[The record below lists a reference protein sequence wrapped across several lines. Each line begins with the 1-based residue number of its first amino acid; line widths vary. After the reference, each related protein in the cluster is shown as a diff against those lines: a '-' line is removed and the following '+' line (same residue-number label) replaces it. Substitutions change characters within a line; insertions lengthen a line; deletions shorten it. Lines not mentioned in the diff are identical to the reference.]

1 MRSELGLK
9 RIQNFIMSDTEE
21 LHVGD
26 FNPST
31 YEHVLPEG
39 AHDFNDYDSEYEEQ
53 HPELGFTDEQVE
65 AEVAKLDPEDKKF
78 YEEYREFL
86 DTYYRQHGKIIEMPD
101 LIKMIMTGR
110 YPEIPSTTRKEQD
123 ELREKLMIETRK
135 REMSQQAGLEEEPP
149 RKIRRIVP
157 ERIGK
162 IIDVTGDDDPDAPM
176 IIKITPGVDPYAQ
189 LDLEEEEL
197 EYKVG
202 DETASEIHPD
212 DDDADDLSCITIDSL
227 KHIDNDEVK
236 EIWKGMAKIKQQEG
250 EYYEKL
256 AGMVDEMT
264 PEVIYQTVKTTPR
277 PATALPQCAEDLL
290 TELGNEELFR
300 RILAV
305 GYMSYQA
312 FEKNRKKRLGETY
325 KPNTIREV
333 AARFNISTSRLMDLR
348 RGAAINRE
356 DTQRAKM
363 LKAEKKEEDRGQNSY
378 RIPCNFTRRTS
389 HSTTIHLQGVK
400 ETPNKNKI
408 LGPFRD
414 HQIFPK

>member
-1 MRSELGLK
+1 
-9 RIQNFIMSDTEE
+9 MSDTEE
-21 LHVGD
+21 LNVGD
-26 FNPST
+26 FDPST
-31 YEHVLPEG
+31 YQQVLPEG
-39 AHDFNDYDSEYEEQ
+39 AHDFDDYDSDYAEQ

-65 AEVAKLDPEDKKF
+65 AEVAKLDSEDKKF

-101 LIKMIMTGR
+101 LIKLIMMGR

-123 ELREKLMIETRK
+123 ELWEKLMIQARK
-135 REMSQQAGLEEEPP
+135 REMSQQAGLEEESP

-162 IIDVTGDDDPDAPM
+162 IIDVTGDDDPDAPT
-176 IIKITPGVDPYAQ
+176 IIKITPGVNPYSQ

-202 DETASEIHPD
+202 DETASEIHHD

-227 KHIDNDEVK
+227 KYIDNDKVK
-236 EIWKGMAKIKQQEG
+236 NIWQGMAKLKRQEG
-250 EYYEKL
+250 DYYSEL
-256 AGMVDEMT
+256 ADMVDEMS
-264 PEVIYQTVKTTPR
+264 PETIYQSVQATPR
-277 PATALPQCAEDLL
+277 PATTLPQCAEDLL
-290 TELGNEELFR
+290 TELGSEELFR

-312 FEKNRKKRLGETY
+312 FEKNHKKRLGETY
-325 KPNTIREV
+325 KPNTVREV

-356 DTQRAKM
+356 DTQRSKM
-363 LKAEKKEEDRGQNSY
+363 LKVEKKEEAEGKTPTGSRA
-378 RIPCNFTRRTS
+378 TS
-389 HSTTIHLQGVK
+389 PEEQSTPQPSTSK
-400 ETPNKNKI
+400 E
-408 LGPFRD
+408 
-414 HQIFPK
+414 

>member
-39 AHDFNDYDSEYEEQ
+39 AHDFNDYDSDYEEQ
-53 HPELGFTDEQVE
+53 HPELGFTDKQVE
-65 AEVAKLDPEDKKF
+65 AEVEKLDPEDKKF
-78 YEEYREFL
+78 YEEYRDFL

-101 LIKMIMTGR
+101 LIKLIMTGR

-123 ELREKLMIETRK
+123 ELQEKLMIETRK

-264 PEVIYQTVKTTPR
+264 PEVIYQTVQTTPR
-277 PATALPQCAEDLL
+277 PATTLPQCAEDLL

-312 FEKNRKKRLGETY
+312 FEKNCKKRLGETY

-363 LKAEKKEEDRGQNSY
+363 LKAEKKEEAEGKTPTGSRAASPEEQATPQPS
-378 RIPCNFTRRTS
+378 TS
-389 HSTTIHLQGVK
+389 K
-400 ETPNKNKI
+400 E
-408 LGPFRD
+408 
-414 HQIFPK
+414 

>member
-1 MRSELGLK
+1 
-9 RIQNFIMSDTEE
+9 MSDTEE

-39 AHDFNDYDSEYEEQ
+39 AHDFDNYDSDYEEQ

-101 LIKMIMTGR
+101 LIKLIMTGQ
-110 YPEIPSTTRKEQD
+110 YPEIPSTTKKEQD
-123 ELREKLMIETRK
+123 ELRDKLLIETRK

-202 DETASEIHPD
+202 DETASKIHPD
-212 DDDADDLSCITIDSL
+212 DNDADDLSCITIDSM
-227 KHIDNDEVK
+227 KHLDNDKVK
-236 EIWKGMAKIKQQEG
+236 EIWAGMVKIKHQEG
-250 EYYEKL
+250 EYYEQL
-256 AGMVDEMT
+256 AGMVDKMM
-264 PEVIYQTVKTTPR
+264 PEVVYQSVQATPR
-277 PATALPQCAEDLL
+277 PSTNIPACADELL
-290 TELGNEELFR
+290 QELGSEELFKR
-300 RILAV
+300 VLAI
-305 GYMSYQA
+305 GYMDWQG
-312 FEKNRKKRLGETY
+312 FEKNQRKRLGQKY

-333 AARFNISTSRLMDLR
+333 AAKFGISTSRLMDLR
-348 RGAAINRE
+348 
-356 DTQRAKM
+356 
-363 LKAEKKEEDRGQNSY
+363 
-378 RIPCNFTRRTS
+378 
-389 HSTTIHLQGVK
+389 
-400 ETPNKNKI
+400 
-408 LGPFRD
+408 
-414 HQIFPK
+414 

>member
-1 MRSELGLK
+1 
-9 RIQNFIMSDTEE
+9 MSDTEE

-86 DTYYRQHGKIIEMPD
+86 DTYYCQHGKFIEMPD
-101 LIKMIMTGR
+101 LIKLIMTGR

-123 ELREKLMIETRK
+123 ELRDKLLIETRK

-227 KHIDNDEVK
+227 KYIDNDKVK
-236 EIWKGMAKIKQQEG
+236 NIWQGMAKLKWQEG
-250 EYYEKL
+250 DYYSEL
-256 AGMVDEMT
+256 ADMVDEMS
-264 PEVIYQTVKTTPR
+264 PETIYQSVQVTPR
-277 PATALPQCAEDLL
+277 PATTLPQCAEDLL
-290 TELGNEELFR
+290 TELGNEELFHR
-300 RILAV
+300 VLAV
-305 GYMSYQA
+305 GYMSYHA

-333 AARFNISTSRLMDLR
+333 AARFNISTSRLMDLH

-363 LKAEKKEEDRGQNSY
+363 LKAEKKEEAEGKTPTGSRA
-378 RIPCNFTRRTS
+378 TS
-389 HSTTIHLQGVK
+389 PEEPATPQPSTSK
-400 ETPNKNKI
+400 E
-408 LGPFRD
+408 
-414 HQIFPK
+414 

>member
-1 MRSELGLK
+1 
-9 RIQNFIMSDTEE
+9 MSDTEE

-65 AEVAKLDPEDKKF
+65 AEVAKLDPEDNKF

-86 DTYYRQHGKIIEMPD
+86 DTYYHQHGKIIEMQD
-101 LIKMIMTGR
+101 LIKLIITGQ

-189 LDLEEEEL
+189 LGLEEEEL

-202 DETASEIHPD
+202 DETALEIHPD
-212 DDDADDLSCITIDSL
+212 DHDADDLSCITIDSL
-227 KHIDNDEVK
+227 KHIDNDDVK
-236 EIWKGMAKIKQQEG
+236 EIWKGMGKIKQQEG

-264 PEVIYQTVKTTPR
+264 PEVIYQTVQTTPR

-290 TELGNEELFR
+290 TELRNEELFC

-312 FEKNRKKRLGETY
+312 FEKNCKKRLGETY

-363 LKAEKKEEDRGQNSY
+363 LKAEKKEETEGKTPTGSRAASPEEQATPQPS
-378 RIPCNFTRRTS
+378 TS
-389 HSTTIHLQGVK
+389 K
-400 ETPNKNKI
+400 E
-408 LGPFRD
+408 
-414 HQIFPK
+414 

>member
-1 MRSELGLK
+1 
-9 RIQNFIMSDTEE
+9 MSDTEE

-31 YEHVLPEG
+31 YEHILPEG

-78 YEEYREFL
+78 YEEYRGFL

-101 LIKMIMTGR
+101 LIKLIMMGR

-123 ELREKLMIETRK
+123 ELRDKLLIETRK
-135 REMSQQAGLEEEPP
+135 REMSQQARLEEEPP

-162 IIDVTGDDDPDAPM
+162 IIDVAGDDDPDAPM

-212 DDDADDLSCITIDSL
+212 DDDVDDLSCIIIDSL
-227 KHIDNDEVK
+227 KYIDNDKVK
-236 EIWKGMAKIKQQEG
+236 NIWQGMAKLKRQEG
-250 EYYEKL
+250 DYYSEL
-256 AGMVDEMT
+256 ADMVDEMS
-264 PEVIYQTVKTTPR
+264 PETIYQSVQATPR
-277 PATALPQCAEDLL
+277 LATTLPQCAEDLL

-300 RILAV
+300 RVLAV

-312 FEKNRKKRLGETY
+312 FEKNCKKRLGETY

-363 LKAEKKEEDRGQNSY
+363 LKAEKKEEAEGKTPTGSRA
-378 RIPCNFTRRTS
+378 TS
-389 HSTTIHLQGVK
+389 PEEPATTQPSTSK
-400 ETPNKNKI
+400 E
-408 LGPFRD
+408 
-414 HQIFPK
+414 

>member
-21 LHVGD
+21 LNVGD
-26 FNPST
+26 FDPST
-31 YEHVLPEG
+31 YQHVLPEG
-39 AHDFNDYDSEYEEQ
+39 AHDFDDYDSEYEEQ

-86 DTYYRQHGKIIEMPD
+86 DTYYHQHGKIIEMPD
-101 LIKMIMTGR
+101 LIKLIMTGR

-123 ELREKLMIETRK
+123 ELRDKLLLETRK
-135 REMSQQAGLEEEPP
+135 REMSQQGGLEEEPP

-162 IIDVTGDDDPDAPM
+162 IINVTGDDDPDAPM

-227 KHIDNDEVK
+227 KHIDNDKVK
-236 EIWKGMAKIKQQEG
+236 EIWAGMSKIKHQEG
-250 EYYEKL
+250 EYYKQL

-264 PEVIYQTVKTTPR
+264 PEVIYQTVQMTPR

-312 FEKNRKKRLGETY
+312 FEKNHKKRLGETY

-348 RGAAINRE
+348 WGAAINRE

-363 LKAEKKEEDRGQNSY
+363 LKAEKKEETEGKTPTGSRAASPEEQATPQPS
-378 RIPCNFTRRTS
+378 TS
-389 HSTTIHLQGVK
+389 K
-400 ETPNKNKI
+400 E
-408 LGPFRD
+408 
-414 HQIFPK
+414 

>member
-9 RIQNFIMSDTEE
+9 CIQNFIMSDTEE

-39 AHDFNDYDSEYEEQ
+39 AHDFNDYDSDYEEQ

-65 AEVAKLDPEDKKF
+65 AEVAKLNPDDKKL
-78 YEEYREFL
+78 YEEYLEFL

-101 LIKMIMTGR
+101 LIKLIMTDP

-123 ELREKLMIETRK
+123 DLWEKLMIQARK

-157 ERIGK
+157 ERIRK
-162 IIDVTGDDDPDAPM
+162 IIDVTGDDDPDALM
-176 IIKITPGVDPYAQ
+176 IIKITPGVDPYSQ

-202 DETASEIHPD
+202 NETASEIHPD

-227 KHIDNDEVK
+227 KHIENDKVK
-236 EIWKGMAKIKQQEG
+236 EIWMGMAKLKHQEG
-250 EYYEKL
+250 EYYEQL
-256 AGMVDEMT
+256 AGMVDEMML
-264 PEVIYQTVKTTPR
+264 EVVYQSVQATPR
-277 PATALPQCAEDLL
+277 PSTNVPTCADELL
-290 TELGNEELFR
+290 QELGSAELFKR
-300 RILAV
+300 VLAL
-305 GYMSYQA
+305 GYMNWQG
-312 FEKNRKKRLGETY
+312 FKKNRRKCLGEKY
-325 KPNTIREV
+325 KPNTICEV
-333 AARFNISTSRLMDLR
+333 AAKFGISTSRLMDLR

-356 DTQRAKM
+356 DTQCSKM
-363 LKAEKKEEDRGQNSY
+363 LKTEKKEEAEGKT
-378 RIPCNFTRRTS
+378 PTRSREASPEEQADPQPSTS
-389 HSTTIHLQGVK
+389 K
-400 ETPNKNKI
+400 E
-408 LGPFRD
+408 
-414 HQIFPK
+414 